1 VIRTLG
7 RTGTEID
14 RRNYNIIQK
23 TGGKEMKK
31 LINWL
36 KKEESG
42 QGMVE
47 YGLIIAGIAI
57 VVMVVIFTLGDQIAA
72 LFNQVVGQLG
82 GGAAG

>member
-1 VIRTLG
+1 
-7 RTGTEID
+7 
-14 RRNYNIIQK
+14 
-23 TGGKEMKK
+23 MKNF
-31 LINWL
+31 INRFR
-36 KKEESG
+36 KEENG

-82 GGAAG
+82 GGAA